1 MTFFSSPT
9 SMGTRLRR
17 MCSCTATTRPGCRT
31 SSRRESSHSKH
42 YDCHLLTMLY
52 RIYAENTEMF
62 SYEDCNFEVQKS
74 RESTARV
81 VMWREF
87 NLINSYTLEAS
98 FCGPTRGP
106 LKGCHFNPQALEE
119 CGRYFCKS
127 LADYVEK
134 DSANQNT

>member
-1 MTFFSSPT
+1 MDIP
-9 SMGTRLRR
+9 LRR
-17 MCSCTATTRPGCRT
+17 MCSCTETIRRGCKT
-31 SSRRESSHSKH
+31 NLKRECSLSNINQPN
-42 YDCHLLTMLY
+42 LMIY
-52 RIYAENTEMF
+52 RIYGENTEMF
-62 SYEDCNFEVQKS
+62 SYDDCNFEVQKS

-87 NLINSYTLEAS
+87 NLINSFTLEAS

-119 CGRYFCKS
+119 CGRFFCKS

-134 DSANQNT
+134 DSGSHNI